1 MKMWDL
7 ETGKTLRTF
16 SGHTRGLAC
25 VEWSQ
30 DGKEI
35 VSAGND
41 QVIKLWNAD
50 TGECLKE
57 FKGHTDLVRGLSFDP
72 TSRKIVSVG
81 YDKTTRVWDVDEE
94 GVAPEGNPTGTKIVK
109 AKHKFKSHASLVFDV
124 AFDVSRI
131 VRQVPSRSLL
141 YDLPLTNSLARRF

>member
-1 MKMWDL
+1 MKMWDI

-35 VSAGND
+35 ISAGND
-41 QVIKLWNAD
+41 QVIKMWNAD

-57 FKGHTDLVRGLSFDP
+57 FKGHTDLVRGLSFDT

-81 YDKTTRVWDVDEE
+81 YDKTTRIWDVDDE
-94 GVAPEGNPTGTKIVK
+94 GEVAEGRATRVVS
-109 AKHKFKSHASLVFDV
+109 AKHRFKSHASLVFDV

-131 VRQVPSRSLL
+131 VRSVSFP
-141 YDLPLTNSLARRF
+141 F